1 MTESESGRQ
10 GARLLRTWR
19 AQREP
24 YTHRDGRPEGS
35 IPESSRPLGSRDV
48 PVSLVLCLE
57 SGVSEAP
64 SVVVRIGQPATQ
76 ALAPC

>member
-24 YTHRDGRPEGS
+24 YTHRDGLPEGS

-48 PVSLVLCLE
+48 PVLCLE